1 MRKHRDTAYIE
12 IRIPGGQ
19 DGQAEARMASV
30 FGWLSPGPRRSR
42 CVAAFPAD
50 LPGGDQQMTL
60 AVELPLLARWSS
72 TRRQAAIGEVLGQ
85 FDAAGIGYALIQVE
99 AGDLVYLPKD
109 VTDG

>member
-12 IRIPGGQ
+12 ILIPGGQ
-19 DGQAEARMASV
+19 DGQAEARMAAA
-30 FGWLSPGPRRSR
+30 FGWLPPGPRRSR

-72 TRRQAAIGEVLGQ
+72 TRRQAVIGAVLGQ
-85 FDAAGIGYALIQVE
+85 LDETGIGYALIEVE